1 MSFISFFDHWIVYWK
16 TITLYQQ
23 NLFAKIIFN
32 VEDLSGCSVP
42 KFNERLS
49 KTSPFRIYLIIN
61 YLKDLSY

>member
-1 MSFISFFDHWIVYWK
+1 
-16 TITLYQQ
+16 
-23 NLFAKIIFN
+23 LFAKIIFN